1 MLNWQDECRR
11 DDAIERVGLT
21 ILIGCIGLIFVGI
34 TYAIWGLWVPA
45 VIGVVICWCVAV
57 GLPILFKRIS
67 VLRDKV
73 VIFLDKKWKNWWR
86 YL

>member
-11 DDAIERVGLT
+11 EDAIGRLGFT
-21 ILIGCIGLIFVGI
+21 ILIGCVGIILVGI
-34 TYAIWGLWVPA
+34 TGTIWGLWIPTI
-45 VIGVVICWCVAV
+45 IGIAIGWCVVV
-57 GLPILFKRIS
+57 GLPILFKGIS

-73 VIFLDKKWKNWWR
+73 VIFLDKKWENWWR

>member
-21 ILIGCIGLIFVGI
+21 ILIGCVGLILLGI
-34 TYAIWGLWVPA
+34 TYAIWGLWIPT
-45 VIGVVICWCVAV
+45 VIGVAIAWCIVV
-57 GLPILFKRIS
+57 GLPILFKRIG
-67 VLRDKV
+67 VLRDGV